1 MVRLFVRH
9 QVADYSAWR
18 AAYDSIDGA
27 RGELGVKGQAVYQ
40 SVADRN
46 DVTVSH
52 DFDSREAAEA
62 FTASPVLRDAMQR
75 AGVQG
80 APQIWFTTPA

>member
-1 MVRLFVRH
+1 MVRMFVRP
-9 QVADYSAWR
+9 QVADYPTWR
-18 AAYDSIDGA
+18 AAYDSIDGE
-27 RGELGVKGQAVYQ
+27 RKELGVTAHAVYQ

-62 FTASPVLRDAMQR
+62 FTSSPVLRDAMQR

-80 APQIWFTTPA
+80 KPEIWFTTPV